1 VNPHSQIAKPLQAP
15 IADMPDFYGHP
26 EAREAVNINFEYKEA
41 KNPALRGIT
50 LVIGAWVYVLGLTLQ

>member
-1 VNPHSQIAKPLQAP
+1 
-15 IADMPDFYGHP
+15 MPDFYGHP

-41 KNPALRGIT
+41 KNPALQGIT